1 MMKKIFLLFIFF
13 IFTNYTNAKQIK
25 VTSDKLEIIRAENIS
40 IFSGNVYALE
50 DNLMIWSDTLI
61 LTSSEDEKTIEAIDA
76 LSNVKILRDELSING
91 DEANYDSIKDTLIV
105 IGDVKVKQ
113 NDNIVLCD
121 EIVIDL
127 VNSSS
132 IMKSDSAKRVE
143 ALIITENKN

>member
-1 MMKKIFLLFIFF
+1 M
-13 IFTNYTNAKQIK
+13 N
-25 VTSDKLEIIRAENIS
+25 
-40 IFSGNVYALE
+40 
-50 DNLMIWSDTLI
+50 
-61 LTSSEDEKTIEAIDA
+61 
-76 LSNVKILRDELSING
+76 ELSING
-91 DEANYDSIKDTLIV
+91 DEANYDPIKDTLIV

>member
-1 MMKKIFLLFIFF
+1 MMKKIILLFVFF

-91 DEANYDSIKDTLIV
+91 DEANYDPIKDTLIV

>member
-91 DEANYDSIKDTLIV
+91 DEANYDPIKDTLIV

>member
-1 MMKKIFLLFIFF
+1 MMKKIFVLFIFF

>member
-1 MMKKIFLLFIFF
+1 MMKKIFVLFIFF

-91 DEANYDSIKDTLIV
+91 DEANYDPIKDTLIV